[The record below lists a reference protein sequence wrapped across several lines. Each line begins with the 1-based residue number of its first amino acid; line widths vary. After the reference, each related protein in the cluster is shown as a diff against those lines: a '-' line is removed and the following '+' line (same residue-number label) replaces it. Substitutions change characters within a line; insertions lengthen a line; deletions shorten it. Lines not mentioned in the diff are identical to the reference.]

1 MSIATL
7 HRKVKEPHVED
18 NMKTEREI
26 IGDRTKPATSHMETW
41 LVLFVYS
48 IYPAPL
54 IPVIRG
60 MGSEAD
66 YTMAA

>member
-1 MSIATL
+1 
-7 HRKVKEPHVED
+7 
-18 NMKTEREI
+18 MKTEREI
-26 IGDRTKPATSHMETW
+26 IGDRTKPATSLIETW
-41 LVLFVYS
+41 LVLFVCS

-54 IPVIRG
+54 IPVIRR